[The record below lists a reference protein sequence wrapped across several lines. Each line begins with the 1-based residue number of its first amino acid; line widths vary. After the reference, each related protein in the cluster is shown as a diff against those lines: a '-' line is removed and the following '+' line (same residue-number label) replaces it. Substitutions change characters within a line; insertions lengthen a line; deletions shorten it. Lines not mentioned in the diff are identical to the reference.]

1 MTPLAV
7 ACLQRDGPDDVVR
20 LLLAAGANVSVVNR
34 WAFTPLHWLA
44 LKSRA
49 TAAMMSLETGKAN
62 LALRTRYG
70 ESILDFAAFEGD
82 YELVRELLRRG
93 ASAQSV
99 PGSDSTLHWAVEA
112 EKDDNLLLLNGGA
125 NAKSEDPETPGWTA
139 LHAACKRSD
148 PDPAFA
154 ELLIDRGAD
163 VNAVTK
169 ISKTTPL
176 HNAVNS
182 AAVVQLLLRGDAS
195 VDLPDSD
202 GKTPLMLSCENAN
215 SARVVE
221 ILLTAGAD
229 PNAEDRFGFTPLM
242 YCAIHAH
249 PGAALCLLQTTEV
262 KIHHD
267 ETSTKTNAF
276 LKVNKHEDTA
286 LHEACRNGH
295 LGIVK
300 LLLQTNASN
309 VGSVNHKNRT
319 PFEEAAA
326 GGHTDIVAFVL
337 ERDDI
342 NPLRVSRRNLT
353 PLLWAAWTGKQ
364 DLIEMLMTVEGTD
377 LRHTTT
383 GGRTL
388 FTIAASVGLEG
399 LCRDLIDKGIAN
411 GTSPVAEGGLAP
423 LHCATKSNKAGVIE
437 LVLAQPGVGKN
448 ICSDQGCTPLCY
460 AVKKEKAKSVMTLL
474 AHQVD
479 IDRSDNRGRTPL
491 LVAVQKS
498 NEEIARMLL
507 NAGAR
512 EQLDKAL
519 EIALL
524 NRDEEMVRLLREV
537 GAVEHDEGF
546 GIEEF
551 MIESLYPAPMD
562 EEIQATS
569 DAEHME

>member
-20 LLLAAGANVSVVNR
+20 LLLTAGANVSVVNR

-49 TAAMMSLETGKAN
+49 TAAMMILETGKAN

-99 PGSDSTLHWAVEA
+99 PGSDSALHWAVEA
-112 EKDDNLLLLNGGA
+112 EKDDNLDGHGFTPLHWYMNRRGKENIVRLFLSRGADLNIQDDDGDTVLNCLAQNPEASESMLRLLLENQVGPILANNEGLTPVHELARNGLATHLRILLGTGVGADPSAKDKHNRQPIQYAAKTNEGTIRALLDVGIDVDVTGSDWPSPIVYASSEASLQVLRLLLNGGA
-125 NAKSEDPETPGWTA
+125 NAKSEDPGTPGWTA

-182 AAVVQLLLRGDAS
+182 AAVVQLLLRGDAP

-202 GKTPLMLSCENAN
+202 GKTPLMLACENAN

-229 PNAEDRFGFTPLM
+229 PNAEDRFGFAPLM

-267 ETSTKTNAF
+267 ETSTKTNACMF
-276 LKVNKHEDTA
+276 AARHGSIEIVKLLIIHDATIVLKMNKHEDTA

-300 LLLQTNASN
+300 LLLQTNAPN

-326 GGHTDIVAFVL
+326 GGHTDIVAFML

-364 DLIEMLMTVEGTD
+364 DLIEMLM
-377 LRHTTT
+377 
-383 GGRTL
+383 
-388 FTIAASVGLEG
+388 A
-399 LCRDLIDKGIAN
+399 
-411 GTSPVAEGGLAP
+411 
-423 LHCATKSNKAGVIE
+423 
-437 LVLAQPGVGKN
+437 
-448 ICSDQGCTPLCY
+448 
-460 AVKKEKAKSVMTLL
+460 
-474 AHQVD
+474 
-479 IDRSDNRGRTPL
+479 
-491 LVAVQKS
+491 
-498 NEEIARMLL
+498 
-507 NAGAR
+507 
-512 EQLDKAL
+512 
-519 EIALL
+519 
-524 NRDEEMVRLLREV
+524 
-537 GAVEHDEGF
+537 
-546 GIEEF
+546 
-551 MIESLYPAPMD
+551 
-562 EEIQATS
+562 
-569 DAEHME
+569 